1 METIYTSIGKKIR
14 QERRRLRLTQE
25 ELAEKAD
32 ISANFLGHIERG
44 TKRPTLNTL
53 MKIADVLQIPMGA
66 LFAAETTYGLPPED
80 LFIKRFMS
88 LVRDKKREEKELVLK
103 IAKMILEKPKKGS
116 KKAKKGSE

>member
-1 METIYTSIGKKIR
+1 METIYRTIGKKIR
-14 QERRRLRLTQE
+14 QERRRLKLTQE

-53 MKIADVLQIPMGA
+53 MKIADVLQISMGA
-66 LFAAETTYGLPPED
+66 LFAAETTYGLPTED

-88 LVRDKKREEKELVLK
+88 LIRDKKREEKELVLK

>member
-1 METIYTSIGKKIR
+1 MESIYTIVGKRIR
-14 QERRRLRLTQE
+14 QERRRLKLTQE

-53 MKIADVLQIPMGA
+53 KKIADVLQIPMGA
-66 LFAAETTYGLPPED
+66 LFTTEKTYKLPKED

-88 LVRDKKREEKELVLK
+88 LVKDKKGEERELVLK
-103 IAKMILEKPKKGS
+103 IAKMILKRPSRK
-116 KKAKKGSE
+116 

>member
-1 METIYTSIGKKIR
+1 MENIYKMVGKKIR
-14 QERRRLRLTQE
+14 EERRILKLTQE

-53 MKIADVLQIPMGA
+53 KKIADVLQIPMGA
-66 LFAAETTYGLPPED
+66 LFTTEKIYKLPRED

-88 LVRDKKREEKELVLK
+88 LVRDKKGEERELILK
-103 IAKMILEKPKKGS
+103 IAKMILKKPRQI
-116 KKAKKGSE
+116 

>member
-1 METIYTSIGKKIR
+1 MESIYTIVGKRIR
-14 QERRRLRLTQE
+14 QERRRLKLTQE

-53 MKIADVLQIPMGA
+53 KKIADVLQIPMGA
-66 LFAAETTYGLPPED
+66 LFATEKTYKLPKED

-88 LVRDKKREEKELVLK
+88 LVKDKKGEERELVLK
-103 IAKMILEKPKKGS
+103 IAKMILKRPSRK
-116 KKAKKGSE
+116 

>member
-1 METIYTSIGKKIR
+1 METIYRTIGKRIR
-14 QERRRLRLTQE
+14 QERRRLKLTQE
-25 ELAEKAD
+25 ELAERAD
-32 ISANFLGHIERG
+32 ITANFLGHIERG

-88 LVRDKKREEKELVLK
+88 LVRDKKREEKELILRVAEMVLK
-103 IAKMILEKPKKGS
+103 KPHRK
-116 KKAKKGSE
+116 